1 MTIPDDVML
10 FLVMVANMTNG
21 IRCEYYR
28 TEAQKLIDKYK
39 RPQVGPSEFKEGD
52 NTTQTP
58 VLHFRV

>member
-1 MTIPDDVML
+1 MIIPDDIML
-10 FLVMVANMTNG
+10 FLVMVANMTKENN
-21 IRCEYYR
+21 RDFYR

-39 RPQVGPSEFKEGD
+39 RSPAGPSEYKEGD